1 MVRDLRITLI
11 ATGNDDSG
19 ILKIRLQSKGYQVVR
34 LERPSLVM
42 GYVYADPPDIFIIDL
57 SVPDAEMLGVV
68 RDLRGDSYFSTI
80 PVIGLLTDPMVE
92 DFDWQNYQ
100 IDDFV
105 SVPVKYPELF
115 SRIGLSVARIL
126 RVFDNN
132 PLTKLPGNTSI
143 QRAIEKAI
151 GRPMAVCYID
161 INNFK
166 PYNDV
171 YGFSKGDVVLRML
184 ARIMF
189 NAVKESGGGF
199 AGHVGGDDFVFILPQ
214 ERAETVCKTI
224 IENFDRIVNDL
235 FEGDE
240 LVNGYYKAKNRKGED
255 ENMPLLGIAI
265 AVVPTDSPAI
275 NHYGKVSE
283 VAAEMK
289 MLAKKSGK
297 SNYVIDRRLR

>member
-11 ATGNDDSG
+11 APGNDDSG
-19 ILKIRLQSKGYQVVR
+19 ILEIRLQSKGYQVVR

-80 PVIGLLTDPMVE
+80 PVIGLVTDPMVE

-105 SVPVKYPELF
+105 AVPVKYPELF
-115 SRIGLSVARIL
+115 SRIRLSVARIL

-240 LVNGYYKAKNRKGED
+240 LVKGYYKAKNRKGED

>member
-1 MVRDLRITLI
+1 MARDLRITLI
-11 ATGNDDSG
+11 AQGNDDSG
-19 ILKIRLQSKGYQVVR
+19 MLEIRLQSRGYQVVR
-34 LERPSLVM
+34 LESPSLVM

-57 SVPDAEMLGVV
+57 SGPDREMHGVV
-68 RDLRGDSYFSTI
+68 GDLRGDSYFSTI
-80 PVIGLLTDPMVE
+80 PVIGLVNDRMVE
-92 DFDWQNYQ
+92 DFDWQNYP

-115 SRIGLSVARIL
+115 SRIQLSVSRIL

-166 PYNDV
+166 PYNDA

-184 ARIMF
+184 GRIMS

-199 AGHVGGDDFVFILPQ
+199 AGHVGGDDFVFIVPRDQ
-214 ERAETVCKTI
+214 AETVCRTI
-224 IENFDRIVNDL
+224 IENFDRIVLDL

-240 LVNGYYKAKNRKGED
+240 LANGYFRAKNRRGEE

-265 AVVPTDSPAI
+265 SVVPTDNPAI
-275 NHYGKVSE
+275 NHFGKVSE

-297 SNYVIDRRLR
+297 SDYVVDRRLR